1 MRKILLYVL
10 FISFGISSSFAQS
23 SNKLLLNNG
32 SVKFISDATLEN
44 IQASST
50 KLKGLLLTNERTF
63 AFTVD
68 INSFNG
74 FNGSIQREHFNE
86 NYMESDTYPRASFS
100 GKIVEDVNF
109 LKDGVYELRAKG
121 KLNIHGVEKE
131 RTIKIQMETKNGRIN
146 VNAKFNVLLEDHN
159 ISIPSVVNQKI
170 AEEVVVE
177 VKAQF
182 NINE

>member
-1 MRKILLYVL
+1 MRETFIFLYIFLL
-10 FISFGISSSFAQS
+10 ISLNSNAQS
-23 SNKLLLNNG
+23 SNKLLLNG
-32 SVKFISDATLEN
+32 GTVKFFSDAPLEK

-68 INSFNG
+68 VNTFNG

-100 GKIVEDVNF
+100 GKIVEDINF
-109 LKDGVYELRAKG
+109 LKDGMYELRAKG
-121 KLNIHGVEKE
+121 KLIIHGIEKE

-146 VNAKFNVLLEDHN
+146 VSSKFNVLLEDHN
-159 ISIPSVVNQKI
+159 ISIPSIVNQKI
-170 AEEVVVE
+170 AEEVFVE

>member
-1 MRKILLYVL
+1 MSK
-10 FISFGISSSFAQS
+10 SFLCLVFVFSAALCFSQS
-23 SNKLLLNNG
+23 SNKLLLQNG
-32 SVKFISDATLEN
+32 NVKFISDAPLET

-86 NYMESDTYPRASFS
+86 NYMESDIFPRASFS

-109 LKDGVYELRAKG
+109 MKDGTYELRAKG

-146 VNAKFNVLLEDHN
+146 VNAKFNVLLEDHS
-159 ISIPSVVNQKI
+159 ISIPSIVNQKI
-170 AEEVVVE
+170 AEEIKVE